1 MHEKELKKKPSE
13 GGISLLNQI
22 SCHNLLVTYIR
33 QTSKNKSVRVLL
45 VAKLMSKKLT
55 TSV

>member
-22 SCHNLLVTYIR
+22 SCHNLLVT
-33 QTSKNKSVRVLL
+33 SKNKSVRVLL